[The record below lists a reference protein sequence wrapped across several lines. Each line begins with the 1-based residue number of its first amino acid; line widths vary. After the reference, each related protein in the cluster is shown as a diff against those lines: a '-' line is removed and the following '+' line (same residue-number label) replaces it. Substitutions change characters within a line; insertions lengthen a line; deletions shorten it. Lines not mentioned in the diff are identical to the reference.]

1 MSVEGGMTQFRNKLR
16 DSKDFQILFTHYKS
30 GGESK
35 GYSGMSVFCA
45 TMSSPLFHSEC
56 VG

>member
-1 MSVEGGMTQFRNKLR
+1 MTVEGGMTEFRNKLR
-16 DSKDFQILFTHYKS
+16 DNKDIQILFTHYKS

-35 GYSGMSVFCA
+35 GESGLNVFCD